1 MGYWGDMDTEMRDP
15 LQHIRDQPGY
25 REYQDTAAQAPPSRY
40 PWGTLLAN
48 VGGIA
53 AAHTAGYIS
62 AGTLANMLA
71 SSRVGE
77 RFSRLS
83 PTAQRNAVGQAV
95 SIAGSVGVV
104 ATGLAHIAGQM
115 RIAEEVSRLERE
127 RTAAPNEK
135 VASVYLTYERAFRD
149 LL

>member
-1 MGYWGDMDTEMRDP
+1 VTMRDP
-15 LQHIRDQPGY
+15 LEHVRDQPGY
-25 REYQDTAAQAPPSRY
+25 KEYQDAAARTPPMQY

-53 AAHTAGYIS
+53 VAHTAGYVS
-62 AGTLANMLA
+62 AGALANLLA

-83 PTAQRNAVGQAV
+83 PVAQRSAVGQAV

-115 RIAEEVSRLERE
+115 RVAGEISRIERE
-127 RTAAPNEK
+127 RQVASSEK
-135 VASVYLTYERAFRD
+135 VASVYAVYGLALRGAP
-149 LL
+149 